1 MNFEVLRP
9 SLCIS
14 WEKGPKEAF
23 YMKITKN
30 ELKIAL
36 AIEKKTVGELRA
48 KVDGLKDHVLYLMLT
63 RKKKN

>member
-1 MNFEVLRP
+1 
-9 SLCIS
+9 
-14 WEKGPKEAF
+14 
-23 YMKITKN
+23 MKITKN

-63 RKKKN
+63 RKKN